1 MSLFKKAVTSSIDVT
16 EPGEFR
22 GYVAKYLNIDR
33 QGHIMLPGAHAK
45 ILPKI
50 RDEGAPILVDHENKT
65 RSVIGT
71 LSGADESM
79 QGLLIASRFSAT
91 NIAQETRRMM
101 SEKAVTQMSEHFY
114 GKSKK
119 YNEKQ
124 VLSLWANYGYQPSDR
139 QKDMAKSGA
148 TVITE
153 VTDVVDFSVVA
164 VPANPEARI
173 ISVKSFDGES
183 RPSVTVAP
191 RIDLAAL
198 AQRTNLAD
206 KFWPLNAVRKG

>member
-1 MSLFKKAVTSSIDVT
+1 MSLFKKAVTSTIDVT

-50 RDEGAPILVDHENKT
+50 LDEGAPILVDHENRT

-71 LSGADESM
+71 LSSADESM
-79 QGLLIASRFSAT
+79 DGLLIASRFSAT

-101 SEKAVTQMSEHFY
+101 AEKAVTQMSEQFY

-124 VLSLWANYGYQPSDR
+124 VQSLWANYGYQPSER

-148 TVITE
+148 IVITE

-173 ISVKSFDGES
+173 IAVKSFDGDHKS
-183 RPSVTVAP
+183 PVTVAP

-198 AQRTNLAD
+198 AQRANLAD
-206 KFWPLNAVRKG
+206 KFWPLSAVRKG